1 VCVCV
6 CSSGFSNSRISSADD
21 RAQCVRSASAFVY
34 ISGVSGNSP
43 PQLLEDIHNLAVN
56 EDTPVGNVLFT
67 VNATDPEGSPVHYGI
82 LDTDRL
88 GVDQDTG
95 EVRVIQP
102 LDREVS
108 SSDFILCIFR
118 TSGKQ
123 TKTKFIT
130 NKLHILSK

>member
-1 VCVCV
+1 MYV
-6 CSSGFSNSRISSADD
+6 CSSDFSNPCISGPDD
-21 RAQCVRSASAFVY
+21 RAQCVHSVSAFVY

-43 PQLLEDIHNLAVN
+43 PQLLEDINNLAVY
-56 EDTPVGNVLFT
+56 EDIPVGNVLFT

-108 SSDFILCIFR
+108 SSNLLLCIFR
-118 TSGKQ
+118 TTDKY
-123 TKTKFIT
+123 KTS
-130 NKLHILSK
+130 L